1 MNQTK
6 LNEVKLHLQID
17 NDYIGDDEYLMSLIE
32 VAEEIVS
39 QHINRSL
46 DEYTPAL
53 PAPIKQAI
61 LLLIGN
67 YYSNREPIVI
77 GTITNKLPLSY
88 EYLLS
93 PYIKYSSL

>member
-1 MNQTK
+1 MYITIEEIKQ
-6 LNEVKLHLQID
+6 HLQID
-17 NDYIGDDEYLMSLIE
+17 ADYNGDDEYLMSLIE

-39 QHINRSL
+39 QHINRPL
-46 DEYTPAL
+46 DEYTPTL

-67 YYSNREPIVI
+67 YYSNREPITV
-77 GTITNKLPLSY
+77 GVQSYKLPLSY

>member
-1 MNQTK
+1 MYTTIEEIKQ
-6 LNEVKLHLQID
+6 HLQID
-17 NDYIGDDEYLMSLIE
+17 NDYNGDDEYLMSLIE

-39 QHINRSL
+39 QHINRPLS
-46 DEYTPAL
+46 EYTPAL

-77 GTITNKLPLSY
+77 GVSVNKLPLSY

>member
-1 MNQTK
+1 MNQTNLSEIK
-6 LNEVKLHLQID
+6 QHLQID
-17 NDYIGDDEYLMSLIE
+17 IDYIGDDEYLMSLIK

-46 DEYTPAL
+46 SEYVEL

-67 YYSNREPIVI
+67 YYSNREPITV
-77 GTITNKLPLSY
+77 GVQSYKLPLSY